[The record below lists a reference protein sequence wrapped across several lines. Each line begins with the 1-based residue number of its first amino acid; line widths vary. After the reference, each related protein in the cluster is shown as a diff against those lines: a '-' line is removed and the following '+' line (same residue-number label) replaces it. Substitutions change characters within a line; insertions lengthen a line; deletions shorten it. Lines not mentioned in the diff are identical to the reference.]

1 MNIKEKQIFQMRQF
15 RNTVLAGTDW
25 TQLSDNGLS
34 DEKREEWKVFRQ
46 VLRDYMKDITV
57 DNVDYEEEH
66 IDWGEEPSP

>member
-1 MNIKEKQIFQMRQF
+1 MNIKEKQIFRMRQF

-25 TQLSDNGLS
+25 TQLSDNGLT

>member
-25 TQLSDNGLS
+25 TQLSDNGLT
-34 DEKREEWKVFRQ
+34 DEKREEWKGFRQ

>member
-25 TQLSDNGLS
+25 TQLSDNGLT